1 MNRLNLTE
9 RELEALRLKGIFARD
24 ADVAKAMGTKTHTVK
39 KQLRWARIKLGAR
52 NTAHAYALAFR
63 KGLL

>member
-1 MNRLNLTE
+1 MDRRTLTE

-24 ADVAKAMGTKTHTVK
+24 ADVAAAMGTKTHTVK
-39 KQLRWARIKLGAR
+39 KQLKWARIKLNAK